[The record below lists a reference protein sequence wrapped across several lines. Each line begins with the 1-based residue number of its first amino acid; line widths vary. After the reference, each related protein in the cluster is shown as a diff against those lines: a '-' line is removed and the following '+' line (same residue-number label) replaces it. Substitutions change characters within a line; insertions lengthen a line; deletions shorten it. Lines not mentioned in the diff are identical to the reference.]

1 MTERR
6 PLVKRI
12 GYWLL
17 RTVARTVDGLAR
29 ILPLSWLR
37 AIATGLAYLIYLLC
51 PSRQRLAREN
61 VRKVFGDQFS
71 AAQRRRIV
79 LQSTINICKT
89 MIELFKMRYMTP
101 EQVKALVSLEGA
113 EHLHQAF
120 AEGQGAVVFTAH
132 FGNWEL
138 GGARFAAEGFPVTVL
153 ARDATE
159 PVCARLIN
167 QARQHHNIEVLGRE
181 DVRAMIRILRDNRGL
196 GILPDQHA
204 AGRGLELEFLGRP
217 AATAAGP
224 AVLALHTGCA
234 LVPFFTRRLPDG
246 SFDSQILPPLPR
258 PQTDDRDQFIRQ
270 LTQQINN
277 TMSEQIRRYP
287 EQWLWLHNRWK
298 TDKDD

>member
-1 MTERR
+1 MTERQ
-6 PLVKRI
+6 PLGKRMS
-12 GYWLL
+12 YWLL
-17 RTVARTVDGLAR
+17 RNVVRGLDVLAR
-29 ILPLSWLR
+29 ILPLSCLR
-37 AIATGLAYLIYLLC
+37 AIATGLAYLVYLLC

-61 VRKVFGDQFS
+61 IRKIFGDQFS
-71 AAQRRRIV
+71 AAQRRSIV

-113 EHLHQAF
+113 EHLHQAL
-120 AEGQGAVVFTAH
+120 AEGRGAVVFTAH

-153 ARDATE
+153 ARDSNE

-167 QARQHHNIEVLGRE
+167 QAREHHNIDVLQRE
-181 DVRAMIRILRDNRGL
+181 DIRQMIRTLRSNRGL

-204 AGRGLELEFLGRP
+204 AGRGLELEFLGRR

-234 LVPFFTRRLPDG
+234 LVPFFTRRLPNG
-246 SFDSQILPPLPR
+246 SFHSQILPPLPL
-258 PQTDDRDQFIRQ
+258 PQTDDRDQFTKQ
-270 LTQQINN
+270 LTQQINDA
-277 TMSEQIRRYP
+277 MSEQIRHYP
-287 EQWLWLHNRWK
+287 EQWLWLHDRWK

>member
-6 PLVKRI
+6 AVGRRTS
-12 GYWLL
+12 YWIL
-17 RTVARTVDGLAR
+17 RNVARTVDGLAR

-37 AIATGLAYLIYLLC
+37 AIATGLAYLTYLLC
-51 PSRQRLAREN
+51 PSRQRMAREN
-61 VRKVFGDQFS
+61 IRRVFGDQFS
-71 AAQRRRIV
+71 AAQRHSIV

-113 EHLHQAF
+113 EHLHQAL
-120 AEGQGAVVFTAH
+120 AEGRGAVVFTAH

-153 ARDATE
+153 ARDSNE

-204 AGRGLELEFLGRP
+204 AGRGLELEFLGRR

-246 SFDSQILPPLPR
+246 SFDSQILPPLPL

-270 LTQQINN
+270 LTQQINDA
-277 TMSEQIRRYP
+277 MSEQIRRYP

-298 TDKDD
+298 PSKDD